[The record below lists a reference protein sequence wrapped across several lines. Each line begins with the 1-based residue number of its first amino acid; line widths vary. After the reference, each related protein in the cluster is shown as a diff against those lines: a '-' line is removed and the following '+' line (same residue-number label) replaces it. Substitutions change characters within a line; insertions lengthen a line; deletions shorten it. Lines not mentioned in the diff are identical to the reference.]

1 MDSRE
6 QFIENGKRAQDLLKD
21 EVLQGAFADVRQQYR
36 DVMENGKTTQERET
50 AWTRFHALKD
60 VVTRL
65 EVAVGRGT
73 VAQAE
78 LERQA
83 ARENQ

>member
-6 QFIENGKRAQDLLKD
+6 KFIENGKRAQELLHD
-21 EVLQGAFADVRQQYR
+21 EVLLAAFADVRQQYR
-36 DVMENGKTTQERET
+36 DAMENGKTTQEREA
-50 AWTRFHALKD
+50 AWTRFQALKD
-60 VVTRL
+60 VVVKL
-65 EVAVGRGT
+65 DVAIGRGA

-83 ARENQ
+83 TRETQ